1 MVAASTAARYV
12 LRKQEPAIGRAKG
25 IPMKLAFVIPAYNE
39 EALIGKCLESVL
51 AEIKR
56 SGADADVI
64 VVNNASTDRTG
75 EIARGFPGVRVVDE
89 PKKGLVNARD
99 AGFAASE
106 GYELVANIDSD
117 TIVPEGWLDV
127 VLSEFGKDS
136 KLVCLSGPYVYYDM
150 AMYNRFLISM
160 FYGLTYL
167 IYILNRFILRVGSVV
182 QGGNFVFKRA
192 AWETVGGYDRSID
205 FFGEDTDVAVRLS
218 KVGGVKWT
226 YALKMKTSGR
236 RLEKEGVFR
245 TAGTYTLNFFWV
257 TFKGKPMT
265 KDYTDI
271 RPQ

>member
-1 MVAASTAARYV
+1 
-12 LRKQEPAIGRAKG
+12 
-25 IPMKLAFVIPAYNE
+25 MKLAFVIPAYNE
-39 EALIGKCLESVL
+39 EALIGKCLESVER
-51 AEIKR
+51 EIAR
-56 SGADADVI
+56 SGVDAQII

-75 EIARGFPGVRVVDE
+75 DIARGFATVRVVDE

-106 GYELVANIDSD
+106 GAELVANIDSD
-117 TIVPEGWLDV
+117 TIVPPGWLDT
-127 VLSEFGKDS
+127 VLAEFGRDP

-150 AMYNRFLISM
+150 SWANRALINA

-167 IYILNRFILRVGSVV
+167 IYLLNRYVLRVGSVV

-192 AWETVGGYDRSID
+192 SWAAVGGYDHSIQ

-218 KVGGVKWT
+218 KVGGVKFSF
-226 YALKMKTSGR
+226 ALKMMTSGR
-236 RLEKEGVFR
+236 RLEQEGVFR

-257 TFKGKPMT
+257 TFRGKPAT

-271 RPQ
+271 RPD

>member
-1 MVAASTAARYV
+1 
-12 LRKQEPAIGRAKG
+12 
-25 IPMKLAFVIPAYNE
+25 MKLAFVIPAYNE
-39 EALIGKCLESVL
+39 EALIGKCLESVVR
-51 AEIKR
+51 EVKR
-56 SGADADVI
+56 SGADAEII

-75 EIARGFPGVRVVDE
+75 EIARGFPEVRVVDE

-106 GYELVANIDSD
+106 GFELVANIDSD
-117 TIVPEGWLDV
+117 TIVPEGWLDT
-127 VLSEFGKDS
+127 VLSEFRKDP

-150 AMYNRFLISM
+150 SPFNRFLVGM

-167 IYILNRFILRVGSVV
+167 IYVVNRFVLRVGSVV
-182 QGGNFVFKRA
+182 QGGNFVFKRE
-192 AWETVGGYDRSID
+192 AWASVGGYDRSIQ

-218 KVGGVKWT
+218 KVGAVKWT
-226 YALKMKTSGR
+226 FALKMKTSGR
-236 RLEKEGVFR
+236 RLEKEGVFK

-257 TFKGKPMT
+257 TFRGKPAT

>member
-1 MVAASTAARYV
+1 
-12 LRKQEPAIGRAKG
+12 
-25 IPMKLAFVIPAYNE
+25 MKLAFVIPAYNE
-39 EALIGKCLESVL
+39 EALIGKCLESVV
-51 AEIKR
+51 AEIARAK
-56 SGADADVI
+56 ADAQII

-75 EIARGFPGVRVVDE
+75 EIARSFPSVRVVDE

-106 GYELVANIDSD
+106 GAELVANIDSD
-117 TIVPEGWLDV
+117 TIVPPGWIDT
-127 VLSEFGKDS
+127 VLSEFARDP

-150 AMYNRFLISM
+150 SLPSRFLVGL

-167 IYILNRFILRVGSVV
+167 IYVLNRFILRVGSVV

-192 AWETVGGYDRSID
+192 AWASVGGYDRTIQ

-226 YALKMKTSGR
+226 FGLKMKTSGR
-236 RLEKEGVFR
+236 RLEKEGVFK

-257 TFKGKPMT
+257 TFRGKPAT

-271 RPQ
+271 RPD

>member
-1 MVAASTAARYV
+1 
-12 LRKQEPAIGRAKG
+12 
-25 IPMKLAFVIPAYNE
+25 MKLAFVIPAYNE
-39 EALIGKCLESVL
+39 EALIGKCLESVV
-51 AEIKR
+51 AEIAR
-56 SGADADVI
+56 AGADARII

-75 EIARGFPGVRVVDE
+75 EIARSFPSVHVVDE

-106 GYELVANIDSD
+106 GAELVANIDSD
-117 TIVPEGWLDV
+117 TIVPEGWIDT
-127 VLSEFGKDS
+127 VLAEFAADP

-150 AMYNRFLISM
+150 SLLSRFLVGM

-167 IYILNRFILRVGSVV
+167 IYVLNRFILRVGSVV
-182 QGGNFVFKRA
+182 QGGTFVFKRA
-192 AWETVGGYDRSID
+192 AWASVGGYDRTIQ

-226 YALKMKTSGR
+226 FKLKMKTSGR
-236 RLEKEGVFR
+236 RLEKEGVFK

-257 TFKGKPMT
+257 TFRGKPAT

-271 RPQ
+271 RPD

>member
-1 MVAASTAARYV
+1 
-12 LRKQEPAIGRAKG
+12 
-25 IPMKLAFVIPAYNE
+25 MKLAFVIPAYNE

-51 AEIKR
+51 AEIRR

-64 VVNNASTDRTG
+64 VVNNASRDRTG
-75 EIARGFPGVRVVDE
+75 EIARSFEGVRVVDE

-117 TIVPEGWLDV
+117 TIVPVGWLDT
-127 VLSEFGKDS
+127 VLSEFGADP

-150 AMYNRFLISM
+150 KPFNRFLISG

-167 IYILNRFILRVGSVV
+167 IYVLNRFVLKVGSVV

-192 AWETVGGYDRSID
+192 AWASVGGYDRSID

-226 YALKMKTSGR
+226 FRLKMMTSGR

-257 TFKGKPMT
+257 TFRGKPVT
-265 KDYTDI
+265 KSSTDI